1 MVTLLGQIRKQMNGA
16 VLDTFRYYGQRY
28 GMNYGVA
35 IHTLRQ
41 MAQQQGIDDSLA
53 QFLYRQQVR
62 ELQIIALW
70 IADASKLEYTLD
82 FWAAGIIN
90 SELAEQAAQA
100 LMCRYANMDNL
111 LERLSGS
118 DSELVVYAALLAA
131 SRGCSV
137 GFSAVERAVLNVV
150 ERFGDNHLAVKG
162 ISVLLASQIANAR
175 TAVARLL
182 KQLPDCKT
190 SAAVVENVA
199 WQLNY

>member
-41 MAQQQGIDDSLA
+41 MAQQQGTDDSLA

-70 IADASKLEYTLD
+70 IADTSKLEQTLD

-100 LMCRYANMDNL
+100 LMCRYADMDNL

-118 DSELVVYAALLAA
+118 ESELVVYAALLAA
-131 SRGCSV
+131 SRGSSV
-137 GFSAVERAVLNVV
+137 GFGAVERAVLNVV
-150 ERFGDNHLAVKG
+150 ERFGDNHLAAKG
-162 ISVLLASQIANAR
+162 ISVLLASQITTAR
-175 TAVARLL
+175 TAVAHLL

-190 SAAVVENVA
+190 AAAVVENVA
-199 WQLNY
+199 WQLEY